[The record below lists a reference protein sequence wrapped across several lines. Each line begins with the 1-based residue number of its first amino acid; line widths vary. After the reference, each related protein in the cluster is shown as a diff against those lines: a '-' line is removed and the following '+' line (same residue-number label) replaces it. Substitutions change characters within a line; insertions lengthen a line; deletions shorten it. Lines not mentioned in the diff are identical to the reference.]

1 VTLLFDQ
8 NLSRRL
14 PAAVALAFPNAL
26 HASTLGFET
35 SDDRV
40 IWEYA
45 RERNLTLVTKDND
58 FQALAL
64 TRGAPPK
71 VIMVALGNCTT
82 ADVIQLLL
90 VRQAEI
96 ERFEAS
102 AESLLVLGSGER
114 S

>member
-1 VTLLFDQ
+1 MTLLFDQ

-26 HASTLGFET
+26 HTSALGLET

-45 RERNLTLVTKDND
+45 RARNLTLVTKDND

-64 TRGAPPK
+64 TRGTPPR
-71 VIMVALGNCTT
+71 VIMIALGNCTT
-82 ADVIQLLL
+82 ADVIRLLL
-90 VRQAEI
+90 THQSEI
-96 ERFEAS
+96 ESFEAS
-102 AESLLVLGSGER
+102 DESLLILGSGER
-114 S
+114 P